1 MVAAAWE
8 GAQDADVVALVVDAK
23 AGLREP
29 VEAILDSLVKR
40 PGAKYLVLNK
50 VDITPKEKLLILTE
64 RILEKLP
71 FDEIFMVS
79 ASTGDGV
86 ADLKRA
92 LAGKMP
98 EGPWHFP
105 EDQVSDVTTRLLSAE
120 ITREQLFLQLHEEIG
135 RAHV

>member
-79 ASTGDGV
+79 ASTVDGV

-92 LAGKMP
+92 LAGKMR
-98 EGPWHFP
+98 EGPRTS
-105 EDQVSDVTTRLLSAE
+105 ESRVGKTRVSTCGCRCATN
-120 ITREQLFLQLHEEIG
+120 Q
-135 RAHV
+135 

>member
-1 MVAAAWE
+1 MGIAIAGDVQLMLVDTPGIFAPRRRLDRAMVAAAWE

-71 FDEIFMVS
+71 
-79 ASTGDGV
+79 
-86 ADLKRA
+86 
-92 LAGKMP
+92 
-98 EGPWHFP
+98 
-105 EDQVSDVTTRLLSAE
+105 
-120 ITREQLFLQLHEEIG
+120 
-135 RAHV
+135 